1 MKKFKMKMKY
11 LKCDL
16 AQVLLNLL
24 RSNALVDVDFSVLSF
39 FRSLNRVLSP
49 PLPPF
54 LPIRFSRI
62 RVKLRRS
69 YPGALPP

>member
-24 RSNALVDVDFSVLSF
+24 RSNALVDVDFSVLKHSKITCI
-39 FRSLNRVLSP
+39 SM
-49 PLPPF
+49 
-54 LPIRFSRI
+54 
-62 RVKLRRS
+62 
-69 YPGALPP
+69 